1 MEKVLVA
8 GPWLGEFGWEMFMWQ
23 ARIRYLQFTGEYD
36 KIVCVIRNGHEM
48 LYDDYCSD
56 FAFLNTQGQKN
67 GWRLDEQKPTIPQPI
82 KYELGFRY
90 GDYETYEPNSRF
102 NFVDQRF
109 ISFKKESTRP
119 LYDLVFQCRSTE
131 KLNTSYRNWEKEKWE
146 KVRDTFDG
154 LKIAC
159 VGSKEESMHIGG
171 TDDLR
176 GIPLSHLAR
185 TLSNSKL
192 LIGPSSGTMHFGSL
206 CECKHI
212 VFTDKSIAFEGRY
225 TNRYRYETG
234 WNPLGTKAI
243 VLDEEGWRPS
253 AETVI
258 KCIERELS

>member
-1 MEKVLVA
+1 MAKTLIA

-23 ARIRYLQFTGEYD
+23 ARIRYLHFTGDYD
-36 KIVCVIRNGHEM
+36 KIVCIIRNGHEL
-48 LYDDYCSD
+48 LYNDYSPD
-56 FAFLNTQGQKN
+56 YAFLNEQGEKN
-67 GWRLDEQKPTIPQPI
+67 GWRLNERKPVIPPLV
-82 KYELGFRY
+82 KAELDFRY
-90 GDYETYEPNSRF
+90 GDYTLYEPNSRF

-109 ISFKKESTRP
+109 ISFKRKSMRP
-119 LYDLVFQCRSTE
+119 LYDLIFQCRSTE

-146 KVRDTFDG
+146 KVRDTFKY

-159 VGSKEESMHIGG
+159 VGSKEESMHING
-171 TDDLR
+171 TVDLR
-176 GIPLSHLAR
+176 GLPLGYLAE

-212 VFTDKSIAFEGRY
+212 VFTDKSIAFEGKY
-225 TNRYRYETG
+225 SNRYRYETG

-253 AETVI
+253 VETVI
-258 KCIERELS
+258 KCIEREL